1 MNIYLSEA
9 ESLPPSNRV
18 PNWPFG
24 ENKLPDTFY
33 YTKSIWALIW
43 ALHCFFIWSANSS
56 GKAIEIPRL
65 YEPIDSQGSA
75 NKKLEEKYNIN
86 KIPDHPLPV
95 PVSENKKGESSA
107 FSLISILIIISVL
120 AGVWYNRLF
129 LADSFSLLRPVLE
142 IIDPSLDI
150 RGIDIYKLET
160 TSTIIDNQS
169 ALLVSGSLINQ
180 TRYER
185 KIPDIEVKIVDQ
197 GEKILMKKIVNF
209 DDKYFLKNEKHSFS
223 VSFKNYPEQSNKV
236 QIEILP

>member
-1 MNIYLSEA
+1 MIIQCPACSTSFSVSA
-9 ESLPPSNRV
+9 EKFGSNNRKV
-18 PNWPFG
+18 
-24 ENKLPDTFY
+24 KCSRCY
-33 YTKSIWALIW
+33 
-43 ALHCFFIWSANSS
+43 FIWTANSS

-65 YEPIDSQGSA
+65 YEPIDSQGSV
-75 NKKLEEKYNIN
+75 NKKLEEKDNIN

-95 PVSENKKGESSA
+95 PVSENKKGESSL

-150 RGIDIYKLET
+150 RGIDIYQLET